1 MKPRE
6 STRIMI
12 HFKGKNR
19 KTSILFPPGVHF
31 LLWGGILLLILVL
44 IFGVYTVLRRTA
56 KRISAD
62 YYYPFLKAAVL
73 AEKTAADQSL
83 LLQSKIKLARALRY
97 LMTENAILA
106 SERAIVADLK
116 RENAQLRSLMKL
128 GRKGTFKPVFAE
140 VLSRNPVTWQEQFVV
155 DKGSQH
161 GIEVG
166 NPVVTSTLLRNK
178 GMGVAVIGKV
188 TSVTGKT
195 ALVTTVLSQD
205 FKMAVSLPESNTSGI
220 LEGAQKISDMQSVL
234 KYLPLSDPPVTGQV
248 VYTNIFSGKSPPG
261 LPVGIIA
268 PKQWDRSGVTGSD
281 QLYITRKV
289 TPFQS
294 PAEVRFVAIFIKEKE

>member
-1 MKPRE
+1 MMHYSSNKWKKQL
-6 STRIMI
+6 I
-12 HFKGKNR
+12 
-19 KTSILFPPGVHF
+19 PPGMHF
-31 LLWGGILLLILVL
+31 LLWFFLVILVIL
-44 IFGVYTVLRRTA
+44 TIFGLYSVLRRTA
-56 KRISAD
+56 KRITAD
-62 YYYPFLKAAVL
+62 YYYPFLKGGAL
-73 AEKTAADQSL
+73 LEKTVADQSL
-83 LLQSKIKLARALRY
+83 LLQSKSKLARSLRY
-97 LMTENAILA
+97 LMTENSILA

-128 GRKGTFKPVFAE
+128 GKKGTFKPVFAE
-140 VLSRNPVTWQEQFVV
+140 VLSRDPVTWQEQFVV
-155 DKGSQH
+155 DKGSDH

-166 NPVVTSTLLRNK
+166 NPVVTSTLLRGK

-205 FKMAVSLPESNTSGI
+205 FKMAVSLPESNISGI

-234 KYLPLSDPPVTGQV
+234 KYLPLSDPPVTGQT

-261 LPVGIIA
+261 LPVGTIA
-268 PKQWDRSGVTGSD
+268 PLRTKVSGNSGGGP
-281 QLYITRKV
+281 LYITRQV

-294 PAEVRFVAIFIKEKE
+294 PAEVRFVAIFVKDRE